1 MWKGTAKK
9 AGLSFRLEAEESL
22 PSVMLG
28 NMDAIRKI
36 ISNLTGNAV
45 KYTDHGGITLRF
57 FSEAILPESQVSSHP
72 EAKYPPYITESST
85 ISPPPSD
92 RPKTLILRGSRPF
105 LSIKIARFLHS
116 N

>member
-85 ISPPPSD
+85 ISPPP
-92 RPKTLILRGSRPF
+92 PYNFWHG
-105 LSIKIARFLHS
+105 
-116 N
+116 NC